1 MFSKTE
7 NSAGKQAFWTA
18 FGRYMQPVT
27 GADGLPRK
35 WLNYETQVP
44 GMYIRVLLIGNEAYA
59 GFEISDASGGLGA
72 QQATLL
78 TRTIAQLHS
87 HSGTNWDW
95 ISVPDRPADSVF
107 LGVQRSGKSPV
118 VQANWPELISFF
130 KGALLAM
137 DAYWTETGFAFE
149 MLT

>member
-35 WLNYETQVP
+35 WLNYETGVP

-72 QQATLL
+72 QHATLL
-78 TRTIAQLHS
+78 TQTADQIPFA
-87 HSGTNWDW
+87 SGTSWDW
-95 ISVPDRPADSVF
+95 MSVPDRPADSVF
-107 LGVQRSGKSPV
+107 LGLRLSGTSPV
-118 VQANWPELISFF
+118 VQANWPVLISFF
-130 KGALLAM
+130 KTALLAM

-149 MLT
+149 ILT

>member
-7 NSAGKQAFWTA
+7 TSAGKQAFWTA

-35 WLNYETQVP
+35 WLNYETGVH
-44 GMYIRVLLIGNEAYA
+44 GLYIRVLLIGSNAYA

-72 QQATLL
+72 HQATLL
-78 TRTIAQLHS
+78 TRTATQLNTH
-87 HSGTNWDW
+87 TETDWDW
-95 ISVPDRPADSVF
+95 IPVPDRPADSVF
-107 LGVQRSGKSPV
+107 LGIQVSGTSPMVQS
-118 VQANWPELISFF
+118 NWPELISFF
-130 KGALLAM
+130 KRALLAM